1 VIQVP
6 ELQYFE
12 SKRLHA
18 MPGFVVVETAEA
30 GVVNFSQRA
39 STHPAKQVQS
49 GVAPFKQYL

>member
-1 VIQVP
+1 MIQVP

-18 MPGFVVVETAEA
+18 MPGFVVVETVEA